1 MGPDVSPVG
10 DPQTVVGESLEALTT
25 PCLVVDAD
33 AVEHNLALLA
43 DYFAG
48 RRCRI
53 RPHFKAHKCVTLARR
68 QLAAGSTSGITCAK
82 LSEAEHLVAG
92 GVEDV
97 LIANQVVGAGKARR
111 LADLN
116 RRATVRS
123 AVDSVE
129 NVRELDE
136 AARRAGVTVG
146 VLVEVD
152 IGMNRCGVPAG
163 EPTLRLAE
171 TVMQSEGLRFDGLQG
186 YEGHVVQLEDAEARR
201 AGALEA
207 MGILMDTKRL
217 LVDAGLPVSIV
228 SGGGS
233 GTYDVTGNVEGVD
246 EVQCGTYAL
255 MDACYKRIR
264 PEFHIASTILATV
277 ISARRGKVVA
287 DVGLKGMGCEFGPLL
302 VDGFPDAHVLYVA
315 DEHTPIE
322 NVVAGVGDRLRII
335 PSHGCTTHNLYR
347 RMFVVRDGT
356 VEAVWPIEG
365 SGCLE

>member
-1 MGPDVSPVG
+1 MNRVG
-10 DPQTVVGESLEALTT
+10 DLQTVVGKSLEALTT
-25 PCLVVDAD
+25 PCVVVDAD
-33 AVEHNLALLA
+33 ALEHNLALLA
-43 DYFAG
+43 NYFAG
-48 RRCRI
+48 RRCSI

-82 LSEAEHLVAG
+82 LSEAEKLVAG

-111 LADLN
+111 LAELN
-116 RRATVRS
+116 RWATVRS

-152 IGMNRCGVPAG
+152 VGMNRCGVLPG

-171 TVMQSEGLRFDGLQG
+171 MVNETEGLRFDGLQG
-186 YEGHVVQLEDAEARR
+186 YEGHVVQLEDSDARR
-201 AGALEA
+201 HGALEA
-207 MGILMDTKRL
+207 MAVLMDTKRL
-217 LVDAGLPVSIV
+217 LADAGLPVRIV

-264 PEFHIASTILATV
+264 PEFRIASTILATV
-277 ISARRGKVVA
+277 VSARGSKVVA
-287 DVGLKGMGCEFGPLL
+287 DVGLKGMGCEFGLLL
-302 VDGFPDAHVLYVA
+302 VDGFPEAKVLYVA
-315 DEHTPIE
+315 AAPPPVE
-322 NVVAGVGDRLRII
+322 NVAAGGGDRLRII
-335 PSHGCTTHNLYR
+335 PSHGCTTHNLHR
-347 RMFVVRDGT
+347 RMFVVRNDT